1 MLCTPRIRFLDTQL
15 LIERFQHVNSFATGR
30 QMFHKASKSKMAD
43 EQTKKL
49 EEEFTK
55 VVLLRGPLSTFEKK
69 NEEFRVDHSKFN
81 RKTIEE

>member
-1 MLCTPRIRFLDTQL
+1 
-15 LIERFQHVNSFATGR
+15 
-30 QMFHKASKSKMAD
+30 MAD